1 METSREIERAAQA
14 LLDGN
19 LVAFPTETVYGLGA
33 DATNALAVAKIYKA
47 KGRPQDHP
55 VIVHVGDFNIFQEWV
70 TEVPDYCTKLAKDF
84 WPGPMTLVLKRSSL
98 AADFI
103 TGGQDTVGVRIP
115 GNQTALQMLRRF
127 EEMGGKGVAA
137 PSANRFGKVS
147 PTTSQAVLDELQE
160 FLDKEDLV
168 VDGGDCEVGL
178 ESTIIDCTGDVPKI
192 LRYGAITPSMIH
204 ESTNLQPLE
213 TESSIRVSGSLK
225 SHYAPN
231 VELVL
236 NQQTVPG
243 DGLIALAEV
252 PTPEGVVRVAA
263 PVSNVEFGKQ
273 LYSALRKAD
282 QLGINRLVAITPQGD
297 ELSLA
302 ISDRLTRASNRED
315 K

>member
-1 METSREIERAAQA
+1 MSNSEIERAAQA
-14 LLDGN
+14 LLAGN

-33 DATNALAVAKIYKA
+33 DATNSAAVAKIYKA

-55 VIVHVGDFNIFQEWV
+55 VIVHVSDFDVFKEWV
-70 TEVPDYCTKLAKDF
+70 TNIPDYCTKLAKDF

-115 GNQTALQMLRRF
+115 GNETALDILRCF
-127 EEMGGKGVAA
+127 EAMGGKGVAA

-147 PTTSQAVLDELQE
+147 PTTSQAVLDELQD

-178 ESTIIDCTGDVPKI
+178 ESTIIDCTGDGPKI
-192 LRYGAITPSMIH
+192 LRYGAITPSMIYD
-204 ESTNLQPLE
+204 STNLQPLE
-213 TESSIRVSGSLK
+213 TESSIRVSGALK

-231 VELVL
+231 VQLVL
-236 NQQTVPG
+236 NVVPVVG
-243 DGLIALAEV
+243 DGLIALADV
-252 PTPEGVVRVAA
+252 ATPKGVIRIGS
-263 PVSNVEFGKQ
+263 PSNTTEFGQQ
-273 LYSALRKAD
+273 LFALLRKAD
-282 QLGINRLVAITPQGD
+282 LYGLTRLVAITPVGD

-302 ISDRLTRASNRED
+302 ITDRLRRASTRD
-315 K
+315 

>member
-1 METSREIERAAQA
+1 MSNSEIEKAAQA
-14 LLDGN
+14 LLVGN

-55 VIVHVGDFNIFQEWV
+55 VIVHVSNLNVFQEWV
-70 TEVPDYCTKLAKDF
+70 VDIPGYCKKLAQDF
-84 WPGPMTLVLKRSSL
+84 WPGPMTVVLKRSSL

-103 TGGQDTVGVRIP
+103 TGGQETVGVRIP
-115 GNQTALQMLRRF
+115 GNETALNILRRF

-147 PTTSQAVLDELQE
+147 PTTAQAVLDELE
-160 FLDKEDLV
+160 DFLDKEDLV

-178 ESTIIDCTGDVPKI
+178 ESTIIDCRGDVPRI
-192 LRYGAITPSMIH
+192 LRYGAITPSMIY

-236 NQQTVPG
+236 NQQTRSG
-243 DGLIALAEV
+243 DGLIALEEV
-252 PTPEGVVRVAA
+252 ATPDGVIRVAA
-263 PVSNVEFGKQ
+263 PASTVEFGQQ
-273 LYSALRKAD
+273 LYAALRKAD
-282 QLGINRLVAITPQGD
+282 QLSIRRLVAITPDGD

-302 ISDRLTRASNRED
+302 IADRLTRASNSS